1 MTEDSGDSQSDR
13 VQSVFTSIIKS
24 VVNDICQRYVDEDE
38 DYDYN
43 DVMYDSAMVMIKEA
57 AQIAVIMGVPKE
69 TYLTSCGE
77 IFDVLSLAMSEPHG
91 SA

>member
-24 VVNDICQRYVDEDE
+24 VVNDICQRYVDEEE

-43 DVMYDSAMVMIKEA
+43 DVMYDSAKIGRAHV
-57 AQIAVIMGVPKE
+57 
-69 TYLTSCGE
+69 
-77 IFDVLSLAMSEPHG
+77 
-91 SA
+91 